1 MLKVIIADDEKW
13 VRTTIRTLIPF
24 EKLDMKLVGEASNG
38 IEALELC
45 KLHDPDIVLTDI
57 MMPGLT
63 GLDLIDEL
71 KHSRP
76 QVKIAI
82 ISGYS
87 DFEYAKAAMKFGIVD
102 YLLKPLEENELLQI
116 LDRFKK
122 EIAEEMK
129 ILRSNDLGKEQL
141 KLAVP
146 VLKEAFLNRL
156 VSQNTYTTE
165 KIRTSLLEYGI
176 EFKGNTFYVAV
187 FSTDHPKGFNSEN
200 DPEYKTKIIRRV
212 MKRYAGAV
220 TFPGKS
226 TTAEVISIINCQ
238 NEIERDKLTNAF
250 NLCRKIYK
258 KRFENTL
265 SAGLSESSHQLCMLH
280 QLFTQAE
287 KALDMRFWTGPGR
300 LHAYSPRMLKKE
312 PELPLTDEMLNKMI
326 LNLKLSN
333 IQTALSHV
341 DSVLEELKNQPD
353 INPFFVREYF
363 WQLVQSIISILNIQ
377 LPFIRFETRLTGEQ
391 PYERIIRTAF
401 ADGLAAYTKEL
412 LIHVYD
418 FFHDKNPVNNIN
430 LIDNA
435 RKIIE
440 ANYAGDISLEH
451 VARHV
456 HLSPAY
462 LSELFKKETG
472 MSFVDYK
479 TVVRIENAKKLLD
492 SMACSISD
500 VSEKVGYSDPKYF
513 SKLFKKIT
521 GKTVYEYRK
530 EGRKGV

>member
-45 KLHDPDIVLTDI
+45 KVYEPDIILTDI

-63 GLDLIDEL
+63 GLDLIKEL
-71 KHSRP
+71 KRSRS

-87 DFEYAKAAMKFGIVD
+87 DFEYAKTAMRSGITD
-102 YLLKPLEENELLQI
+102 YLLKPLEENELLQV
-116 LDRFKK
+116 LERFKQ
-122 EIAEEMK
+122 EIEEE
-129 ILRSNDLGKEQL
+129 LRLTLRNDLGKEQL

-146 VLKEAFLNRL
+146 VLKEAFLKRL
-156 VSQNTYTTE
+156 VSQNTYTME

-176 EFKGNTFYVAV
+176 EFKENTFYVV
-187 FSTDHPKGFNSEN
+187 LFSTDSEN
-200 DPEYKTKIIRRV
+200 ASVSEDDTDYKAQIIRRV
-212 MKRYAGAV
+212 MKKYMGAV
-220 TFPGKS
+220 SFADKG
-226 TTAEVISIINCQ
+226 TAPVFISIVNCR
-238 NEIERDKLTNAF
+238 NKIDMERLAAAVD
-250 NLCRKIYK
+250 LCGRIFK
-258 KRFENTL
+258 KRFDTTI
-265 SAGLSESSHQLCMLH
+265 SAGLSEISHQLCLLH
-280 QLFTQAE
+280 QLYAQAE
-287 KALDMRFWTGPGR
+287 KALDMRFWAGPGK
-300 LHAYSPRMLKKE
+300 LHTYSPGILAKE
-312 PELPLTDEMLNKMI
+312 PDLPLTDELLNRII

-341 DSVLEELKNQPD
+341 DNVLEDLKKQPD
-353 INPFFVREYF
+353 IDPRFVREYY

-391 PYERIIRTAF
+391 PYERITGTAF
-401 ADGLAAYTKEL
+401 ADRLAEYTKEL
-412 LIHVYD
+412 LLRVFD
-418 FFHDKNPVNNIN
+418 FFHDKNPVNNTNI
-430 LIDNA
+430 IDNA
-435 RKIIE
+435 KKIIE

-479 TVVRIENAKKLLD
+479 TVVRIDNAKRLLN
-492 SMACSISD
+492 STVLNISD
-500 VSEKVGYSDPKYF
+500 VSERVGYSDPKYF

-521 GKTVYEYRK
+521 GKTVYDYRK
-530 EGRKGV
+530 EGRKD

>member
-13 VRTTIRTLIPF
+13 VRATIRALIPF

-71 KHSRP
+71 KKSHPRI
-76 QVKIAI
+76 KIAI

-87 DFEYAKAAMKFGIVD
+87 DFEYAKAAMKSGISD
-102 YLLKPLEENELLQI
+102 YLLKPLEENELRQVLERYKNEISEEQKLLQSSH
-116 LDRFKK
+116 L
-122 EIAEEMK
+122 E
-129 ILRSNDLGKEQL
+129 KEQI

-146 VLKEAFLNRL
+146 VLKEVFLKRL
-156 VSQNTYTTE
+156 ISQNTLTMD
-165 KIRTSLLEYGI
+165 KIKTSLLEYAI
-176 EFKGNTFYVAV
+176 EFKGNIFYIAV
-187 FSTDHPKGFNSEN
+187 FSADNSNAINTEA
-200 DPEYKTKIIRRV
+200 DTEYKTKIIGRV
-212 MKRYAGAV
+212 MKRYMGAV
-220 TFPGKS
+220 SFHGIGTE
-226 TTAEVISIINCQ
+226 AEVVSIINCK
-238 NEIERDKLTNAF
+238 NELERTKLDTSF
-250 NLCRKIYK
+250 NLCRKLHK
-258 KRFENTL
+258 KRFDSTL
-265 SAGLSESSHQLCMLH
+265 SAGLSASSHQLSMLH
-280 QLFTQAE
+280 QLFTQAQQ
-287 KALDMRFWTGPGR
+287 ALDMRFWAGPGF
-300 LHAYSPRMLKKE
+300 LHSFCPEMLKKE
-312 PELPLTDEMLNKMI
+312 PDLPLTDELLNKII

-333 IQTALSHV
+333 LQTALTHV
-341 DSVLEELKNQPD
+341 DSVLEGLKLQPD
-353 INPFFVREYF
+353 INPLFVREYF
-363 WQLVQSIISILNIQ
+363 WQLVQSIISMLNIQ

-401 ADGLAAYTKEL
+401 ADSLAAYTKEL
-412 LIHVYD
+412 LMHIYD
-418 FFHDKNPVNNIN
+418 FFHDKNPVNSIN

-440 ANYAGDISLEH
+440 ADYSGDISLEH
-451 VARHV
+451 VARHI

-472 MSFVDYK
+472 MSFIDYK
-479 TVVRIENAKKLLD
+479 TIVRIENAKRMLD
-492 SMACSISD
+492 STSFNISD
-500 VSEKVGYSDPKYF
+500 ISEKVGYSDPKYF

-530 EGRKGV
+530 ESRR

>member
-13 VRTTIRTLIPF
+13 VRAAIRTLIPF
-24 EKLDMKLVGEASNG
+24 EKLEMKLVGEASNG

-45 KLHDPDIVLTDI
+45 RLHDPDIVLTDI

-63 GLDLIDEL
+63 GLDLIEEL
-71 KHSRP
+71 RKSRP
-76 QVKIAI
+76 KVKIAI

-87 DFEYAKAAMKFGIVD
+87 DFEYAKAAMKSGIND
-102 YLLKPLEENELLQI
+102 YLLKPLEENELLQV
-116 LDRFKK
+116 LERFKK

-129 ILRSNDLGKEQL
+129 TLRSSHLEKEKI

-146 VLKEAFLNRL
+146 LLKEAFLKRL
-156 VSQNTYTTE
+156 VSQNTFTLE
-165 KIRTSLLEYGI
+165 KIKTRLQEFGI
-176 EFKGNTFYVAV
+176 EFKGNTFYIAV
-187 FSTDHPKGFNSEN
+187 FSSDRPKDINTEGDE
-200 DPEYKTKIIRRV
+200 EYRLEIIRRV
-212 MKRYAGAV
+212 MKRYTGAV
-220 TFPGKS
+220 TFPGKG
-226 TTAEVISIINCQ
+226 TASEVISIISCQ
-238 NEIERDKLTNAF
+238 NGLVGAKLENAF
-250 NLCRKIYK
+250 QLCLKIFK
-258 KRFENTL
+258 KRFGSTL
-265 SAGLSESSHQLCMLH
+265 SGGFSQSSHQLCLLY

-287 KALDMRFWTGPGR
+287 LALDMRFWTGPGF
-300 LHAYSPRMLKKE
+300 LHPYNPKLLSRE
-312 PELPLTDEMLNKMI
+312 PDLPLSDEILNKII

-333 IQTALSHV
+333 IQTAFSHV
-341 DSVLEELKNQPD
+341 DGVVEALKNQTD
-353 INPFFVREYF
+353 IKPLFVREYF

-391 PYERIIRTAF
+391 PYERILRTAF
-401 ADGLAAYTKEL
+401 IDGLAQYTKEL
-412 LIHVYD
+412 LMHVYD
-418 FFHDKNPVNNIN
+418 FFHDKNPVNNSN

-435 RKIIE
+435 KRIIE

-479 TVVRIENAKKLLD
+479 TVVRIENAKRLLD
-492 SMACSISD
+492 STPGNISD
-500 VSEKVGYSDPKYF
+500 ISEKVGYSDPKYF

-530 EGRKGV
+530 ESCS

>member
-13 VRTTIRTLIPF
+13 VRATIRTLIPF

-71 KHSRP
+71 KKSHPR
-76 QVKIAI
+76 VKVAI

-87 DFEYAKAAMKFGIVD
+87 DFEYAKAAMKFGISD
-102 YLLKPLEENELLQI
+102 YLLKPLEENELLQV
-116 LDRFKK
+116 LERFGN
-122 EIAEEMK
+122 EIAVELKLLYSSHLE
-129 ILRSNDLGKEQL
+129 KEQI

-146 VLKEAFLNRL
+146 VLKDAFLKRL
-156 VSQNTYTTE
+156 ISQNTYTVD
-165 KIRTSLLEYGI
+165 KIKTSLLEYGI
-176 EFKGNTFYVAV
+176 EFKGNTYYIAV
-187 FSTDHPKGFNSEN
+187 FSTDNSNGINSEA
-200 DPEYKTKIIRRV
+200 DAEYKTEIIRRV

-220 TFPGKS
+220 SFHGKG
-226 TTAEVISIINCQ
+226 TEAEVISIINCQ
-238 NEIERDKLTNAF
+238 NELERAKLENAF
-250 NLCRKIYK
+250 KLCREIYK

-265 SAGLSESSHQLCMLH
+265 SAGLSESSHQLSMLH
-280 QLFTQAE
+280 QLFNQAQ
-287 KALDMRFWTGPGR
+287 KAIDMRFWAGPGF
-300 LHAYSPRMLKKE
+300 LHSYSPEMLKKE
-312 PELPLTDEMLNKMI
+312 PDLPLTDEMLNKII

-341 DSVLEELKNQPD
+341 DSVLEDLKLQSD
-353 INPFFVREYF
+353 INPLFAREYF

-377 LPFIRFETRLTGEQ
+377 LPFIRFETKLTGEQ
-391 PYERIIRTAF
+391 PYERIMRTAF

-412 LIHVYD
+412 LLHIFD
-418 FFHDKNPVNNIN
+418 FFHDRNPVNNIN

-440 ANYAGDISLEH
+440 ANYSGDISLEH

-479 TVVRIENAKKLLD
+479 TIVRIENAKRMLD
-492 SMACSISD
+492 STACNISD
-500 VSEKVGYSDPKYF
+500 ISEKVGYSDPKYF

-530 EGRKGV
+530 ESRKG